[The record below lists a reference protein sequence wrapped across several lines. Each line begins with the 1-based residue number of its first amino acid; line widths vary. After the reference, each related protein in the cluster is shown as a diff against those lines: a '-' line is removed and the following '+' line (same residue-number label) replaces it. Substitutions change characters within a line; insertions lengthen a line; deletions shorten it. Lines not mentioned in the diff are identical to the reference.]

1 MGGLVVYIPTPTTPI
16 VMSVGPWA
24 TSPHARTHA
33 ELNRAGPDAGGA
45 RPRPTDTNAVRFRGL
60 LNLKPFNRIFFFNFI

>member
-1 MGGLVVYIPTPTTPI
+1 MGDLVVYIPTPPMPS

-33 ELNRAGPDAGGA
+33 EPTRVRVAARAHDLRTLMQFDLGA
-45 RPRPTDTNAVRFRGL
+45 QEPKT
-60 LNLKPFNRIFFFNFI
+60 FF